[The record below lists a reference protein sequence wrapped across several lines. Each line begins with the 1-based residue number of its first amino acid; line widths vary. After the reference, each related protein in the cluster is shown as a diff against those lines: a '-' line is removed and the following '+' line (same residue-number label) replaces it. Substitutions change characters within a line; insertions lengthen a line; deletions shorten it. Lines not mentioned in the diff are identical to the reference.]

1 MKKIMLI
8 TIIALLPFLNHAQG
22 SEAKKSIK
30 PTCISGDCKNGKG
43 VLIYASGNRYEGD
56 FKDGKFDGKGVI
68 IFTNGA
74 RYEGDWK
81 NDKRHGK
88 GVLIYANG
96 DRYEGDFKDGKI
108 HGIGTLYNSKNKNLK
123 KGRWEKGEYV
133 GP

>member
-56 FKDGKFDGKGVI
+56 FKDGK
-68 IFTNGA
+68 
-74 RYEGDWK
+74 
-81 NDKRHGK
+81 
-88 GVLIYANG
+88 
-96 DRYEGDFKDGKI
+96 I
-108 HGIGTLYNSKNKNLK
+108 HGIGTLYNSKNKILK